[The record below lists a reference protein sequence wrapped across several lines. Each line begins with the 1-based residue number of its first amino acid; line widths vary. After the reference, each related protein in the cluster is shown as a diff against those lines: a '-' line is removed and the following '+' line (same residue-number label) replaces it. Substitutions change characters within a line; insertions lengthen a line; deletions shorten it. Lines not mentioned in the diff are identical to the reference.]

1 MTTRIRKPVERLDER
16 NAIVVILA
24 PEGIYTREKGRRTV
38 YGPRSYLALH
48 QYCAGVQAARRI
60 HDRLTQRNAR

>member
-1 MTTRIRKPVERLDER
+1 MTTRIRKPVVRLDDR

-24 PEGIYTREKGRRTV
+24 PEGVYTREKGRRTI

-48 QYCAGVQAARRI
+48 QYCASVQAAERI
-60 HDRLTQRNAR
+60 HERLTQRNA

>member
-1 MTTRIRKPVERLDER
+1 
-16 NAIVVILA
+16 VVILA

-48 QYCAGVQAARRI
+48 QYCAGVQAAERI
-60 HDRLTQRNAR
+60 HDRLTQRNA